1 MANIQNSIE
10 YNGEIIEYELI
21 KTKIKNMYIY
31 IKDGKVIVKVPTRL
45 KEEQIKEFVNK
56 KANWI
61 YKNVKKER
69 EKTKIEKKIEQEDL
83 LVLQWVVKNSIE
95 KYSKLLKVTPNKVK
109 IKDIKYAWGSCSV
122 KKNITI
128 NQKLATKDANV
139 IEYVV
144 LHEMCH
150 LKHMNHSK
158 KFWSLVEKY
167 MPDYKNYKKML
178 KS

>member
-1 MANIQNSIE
+1 MSSMQNNIE

-21 KTKIKNMYIY
+21 KAKIKNMYIY
-31 IKDGKVIVKVPTRL
+31 IKEGKVIVKVPIKL
-45 KEEQIKEFVNK
+45 KEQQIKDFINK

-61 YKNVKKER
+61 YKNIKKER
-69 EKTKIEKKIEQEDL
+69 EKIKIEEKIEQEDL
-83 LVLQWVVKNSIE
+83 VRLQWIVKNSIE
-95 KYSKLLKVTPNKVK
+95 KYSKLLNIKPNKVK
-109 IKDIKYAWGSCSV
+109 IKDIKYAWGSCSI

-128 NQKLATKDANV
+128 NQKLAAKDAKT

-150 LKHMNHSK
+150 IKQMNHSK

-167 MPDYKNYKKML
+167 MPDYKEYKKML
-178 KS
+178 RS